1 MKIINSKTLFL
12 LISGRRL
19 VYLII
24 LSACLFI
31 PALSLSAE
39 EKSEYR
45 HILLLGAEQPV
56 SNSEFKTPSPLLVYY
71 YIRDDLDDDNYF
83 QFTLRTTRAFF
94 ILGEKNEKY
103 FAGIKPLVNH
113 TIYSAYHSFADGVN
127 DDSRCFRGNNAGAE
141 FFYEYSPVRYFK
153 AGINYYPGYYWYQ
166 DKQKNDTMFF
176 RQEATEI
183 NLPENHWEHTGELN
197 FTIDKLEQKD
207 INRIKHGFIIEG
219 TYNYIYRSGYGTF
232 YDTASAEN
240 SSIDKTQKRYLSA
253 GLYYNFNYDINL
265 LLDIAGGYHT
275 NIDRNNSD
283 QIGSFIADKGVMP
296 GYFWGE
302 FYHNKFCIIRTQA
315 GLPLFYW
322 NARIQPGFN
331 VMYMT
336 GDNDVVGV

>member
-1 MKIINSKTLFL
+1 
-12 LISGRRL
+12 
-19 VYLII
+19 
-24 LSACLFI
+24 
-31 PALSLSAE
+31 
-39 EKSEYR
+39 
-45 HILLLGAEQPV
+45 
-56 SNSEFKTPSPLLVYY
+56 
-71 YIRDDLDDDNYF
+71 
-83 QFTLRTTRAFF
+83 
-94 ILGEKNEKY
+94 
-103 FAGIKPLVNH
+103 
-113 TIYSAYHSFADGVN
+113 
-127 DDSRCFRGNNAGAE
+127 
-141 FFYEYSPVRYFK
+141 
-153 AGINYYPGYYWYQ
+153 
-166 DKQKNDTMFF
+166 MFF

-219 TYNYIYRSGYGTF
+219 TCNYIYRSGYGTF

-331 VMYMT
+331 VMYMPE
-336 GDNDVVGV
+336 DNDVVGVENYPRRIYRSISVELSMKAGGVLPVFLDYAYGIDARRLNSDTGVEKKGNHEFMFYVLTAF